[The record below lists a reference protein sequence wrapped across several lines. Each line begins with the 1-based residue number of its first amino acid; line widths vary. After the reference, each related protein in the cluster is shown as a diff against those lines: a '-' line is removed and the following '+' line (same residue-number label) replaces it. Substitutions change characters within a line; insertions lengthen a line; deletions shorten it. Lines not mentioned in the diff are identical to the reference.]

1 MSQYIKPPHQYGD
14 LSNDE
19 IEELLSNYLI
29 DSWSYSKIVSFSRNE
44 KEFEMRYLYCIPGR
58 VSATTYAGTAYH
70 AALRTYFE
78 GLKDGTTYDIADLET
93 IAYNLIDDLPAHRW
107 KLQKTTPTIEDCRI
121 DASKT
126 ASVLISNFLGE
137 VNVYLDGVKEIK
149 FTELYLDEWINV
161 NGVDIPMPCHCQI
174 DLVAQSNEGKT
185 IIIDHKSKRT
195 FTDEKEMK
203 FTIGRQAITYA
214 ICYETATGEK
224 VDEVWFIENKYSKN
238 RDKSPQLVPFKVIL
252 DDDTR
257 KLYEALLYEPL
268 KRMLEAVSNPDYVYL
283 INDSDNLTDKAEI
296 YEFWSQTMLAEIDDF
311 NIPESKKEKIK
322 QRLKKIRDS
331 SIASIN
337 PNVFKNFQKFASE
350 FIQYDL
356 SNKNMTNDEKI
367 EHVLRSFGIVVKVQ
381 HKLSGY
387 SSATYLLE
395 VSAGTALAVVQKHK
409 LDIANALNVSNVR
422 IMKDLYVYQGKSYLA
437 IESSIKRE
445 ADLIYD
451 PEKVDGM
458 RIPLGVDNFGQVLYW
473 NLNNPSTPHILC
485 CGSTGSGKSVFL
497 RSTIEYCLLS
507 GVNEVVIFDPKFEF
521 KTFGLSHPSISIFS
535 DIEDIETA
543 MEMLVDDMNSLV
555 KSGKSRTKLVV
566 FDEFADA
573 VANSKKGKDLDI
585 VEKVQ
590 TGFYA
595 PKKLKGLFGDEMS
608 KPQPKF
614 EMKVTGRKNSL
625 EENLRIL
632 LQKGRSSG
640 FRIIA
645 ATQRA
650 SVKVITGDAKANFPV
665 QVCFRV
671 PKEIDS
677 KVVLDEPGAES
688 LTGKGDGLLKS
699 PEHADTIRFQAYYKP

>member
-1 MSQYIKPPHQYGD
+1 MANYIKPSHQFRD
-14 LSNDE
+14 QSNDK

-29 DSWSYSKIVSFSRNE
+29 DSWSFSKLASFSRNE
-44 KEFEMRYLYCIPGR
+44 KDFEMRYLYCVPGKS
-58 VSATTYAGTAYH
+58 SATTFAGTAYH

-78 GLKDGTTYDIADLET
+78 GLKDGTSYDIADLESV
-93 IAYNLIDDLPAHRW
+93 AFQLIDEFPAHRW
-107 KLQKTTPTIEDCRI
+107 KLQKTTPTVDECRTE
-121 DASKT
+121 ATKT
-126 ASVLISNFLGE
+126 VSVLISNFLEE
-137 VNVYLDGVKEIK
+137 VNTYLDEIKEIK
-149 FTELYLDEWINV
+149 YTETYLDEWITV

-174 DLVAQSNEGKT
+174 DLVVKSNDDKV
-185 IIIDHKSKRT
+185 IVIDHKSRKT

-224 VDEVWFIENKYSKN
+224 VDEVWFVENKYSKN
-238 RDKSPQLVPFKVIL
+238 RDKSPQLLPFKIVL

-322 QRLKKIRDS
+322 QRLKKIRDAS
-331 SIASIN
+331 LASIN

-356 SNKNMTNDEKI
+356 SNKDMTNEEKI
-367 EHVLRSFGIVVKVQ
+367 EHVLRSFGIVIKVQ
-381 HKLSGY
+381 HKLKGF

-395 VSAGTALAVVQKHK
+395 VSAGTALTVVQKHK

-445 ADLIYD
+445 SDLIYD
-451 PEKVDGM
+451 PDKVNGLK
-458 RIPLGVDNFGQVLYW
+458 IPLGVDNFEQALYW
-473 NLNNPSTPHILC
+473 DLKNPSTPHMLV
-485 CGSTGSGKSVFL
+485 CGATGSGKSVFL
-497 RSTIEYCLLS
+497 RSTIDYCLLS
-507 GVNEVVIFDPKFEF
+507 KVDKVVIFDPKFEF
-521 KTFGLSHPSISIFS
+521 TRYSSFPNVSVFSH
-535 DIEDIETA
+535 IEEIE
-543 MEMLVDDMNSLV
+543 MQMMILVEEMNDLV
-555 KSGKSRTKLVV
+555 KSGITSQKTLVV

-573 VANSKKGKDLDI
+573 VASSRTGNDLKNFKN
-585 VEKVQ
+585 VVVGAYKN
-590 TGFYA
+590 GM
-595 PKKLKGLFGDEMS
+595 PKYQRQCVSVDK
-608 KPQPKF
+608 
-614 EMKVTGRKNSL
+614 SL
-625 EENLRIL
+625 EENLRVL

-640 FRIIA
+640 YRIIA

-650 SVKVITGDAKANFPV
+650 SVKVITGDAKVNFPV

-699 PEHADTIRFQAYYKP
+699 PEYTDTIRFQAYYKP